1 MLQTN
6 IIEKLIIFLAQNII
20 AISNQKIN
28 KKSVIYMSTKKL
40 IQPLK

>member
-6 IIEKLIIFLAQNII
+6 IKEKLIIFLAQNII
-20 AISNQKIN
+20 AISNQK